1 MTPKKSSKS
10 PLKVSKGLS
19 IDDALYQAATRQAHA
34 EGRSFASFVRRAI
47 EHELAHQTLSKPT
60 GASPAA
66 GDELMPISEVCER
79 LKVSVW
85 TVRRHA
91 GRKGDPLRLARSRVG
106 KQKPMHFLR
115 SRIEQMERELSAA

>member
-1 MTPKKSSKS
+1 MTPKNAQKS
-10 PLKVSKGLS
+10 PRKASKGLS
-19 IDDALYQAATRQAHA
+19 IDDSLYQAAKCQAQA

-47 EHELAHQTLSKPT
+47 EHELKHRTLTKDMRPALT
-60 GASPAA
+60 G

-79 LKVSVW
+79 LKISVW

-91 GRKGDPLRLARSRVG
+91 GSKGHPLRLARSRIG

-115 SRIEQMERELSAA
+115 SRIEQIERELAAA